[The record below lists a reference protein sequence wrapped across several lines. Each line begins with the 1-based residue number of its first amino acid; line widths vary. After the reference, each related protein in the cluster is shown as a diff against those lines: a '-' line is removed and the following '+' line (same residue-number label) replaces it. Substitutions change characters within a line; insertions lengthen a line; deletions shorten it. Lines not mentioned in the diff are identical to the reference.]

1 MHPSS
6 EDRETVMFDS
16 NLQGINEAGGTLAR
30 QQELSARVARLT
42 PLDGTHQSVLPALSL
57 TRCSGPTVRMPT
69 IYQPCLAIVVQ
80 GRKRAV
86 LNDEVFHYDALNYL
100 VVSVTLPG
108 MGQVLEATPEH
119 PFLSLRLNLDLEEI
133 ARLVLELGDRR
144 PSPAAADRGLFVARL
159 DEPLLDAVLR
169 MVKLLDTPED
179 IGVLAPVIQREIYY
193 RLLRG
198 ELGYRMVDAA
208 QSESGNN
215 RVVRAIEWLKQ
226 HYAAPLRIE
235 DLADAV
241 HMSPSALHHRFK
253 AVTAMSPLQ
262 YQKHLRLH
270 EARRLMFA
278 DGIESATAGHR
289 VGYESASQFSREYR
303 RLFGAPPRSEIARL
317 RETGV
322 PA

>member
-1 MHPSS
+1 
-6 EDRETVMFDS
+6 MFDS
-16 NLQGINEAGGTLAR
+16 SLQRIRKITGMGER
-30 QQELSARVARLT
+30 HQELSARVARLT
-42 PLDGTHQSVLPALSL
+42 PFDGTHQTALPSLALARGSI
-57 TRCSGPTVRMPT
+57 PTMCMPT

-100 VVSVTLPG
+100 VVSVTLHG

-119 PFLSLRLNLDLEEI
+119 PYLSLRLNLDLEEI
-133 ARLVLELGDRR
+133 ARLVLELGDLG
-144 PSPAAADRGLFVARL
+144 PSPAAADRGLFVGRL

-179 IGVLAPVIQREIYY
+179 IGVLAPVVQREIYY
-193 RLLRG
+193 RILRG
-198 ELGYRMVDAA
+198 DLGSRLVDLA
-208 QSESGNN
+208 QSEGGSH
-215 RVVRAIEWLKQ
+215 RIVRAIEWLKQ
-226 HYAAPLRIE
+226 NYAVPLRIE
-235 DLADAV
+235 ELAGAV
-241 HMSPSALHHRFK
+241 HMSSSALHHRFK

-317 RETGV
+317 REAG
-322 PA
+322 ASA